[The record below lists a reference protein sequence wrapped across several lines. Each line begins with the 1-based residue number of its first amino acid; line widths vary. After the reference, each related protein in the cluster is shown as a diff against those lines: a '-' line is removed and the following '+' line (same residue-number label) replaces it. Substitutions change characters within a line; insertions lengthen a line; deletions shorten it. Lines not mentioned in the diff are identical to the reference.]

1 MNVVVTWMKG
11 LAVAAAC
18 LLLTVPRLPAASP
31 SDQKL
36 QEYDVKAAFL
46 YNFASFVEWPT
57 AAFARPD
64 SPFVIGV
71 LGNDPFG
78 TILDELVKG
87 EQVGSHPLILH
98 RFNRVED
105 MNRCHILFISASEAR
120 RTKEILRKLKGQSVL
135 TVADIPGFAEG
146 GGMIGFTADTRVSIV
161 MNQAA
166 LQAAKLTVSA
176 KLLRLAH
183 LVTEG
188 NIAR

>member
-1 MNVVVTWMKG
+1 MNAAVTWMQR

-18 LLLTVPRLPAASP
+18 VLLTTTHVTAAPPA
-31 SDQKL
+31 DQKL

-46 YNFASFVEWPT
+46 YNFASFIEWP
-57 AAFARPD
+57 AGAFTRPD

-98 RFNRVED
+98 RFNRIED
-105 MNRCHILFISASEAR
+105 MNRCHILFISASETR
-120 RTKEILRKLKGQSVL
+120 RTREILRKLKGQPVL

-146 GGMIGFTADTRVSIV
+146 GGMIGFTADTRISLM
-161 MNQAA
+161 MNQSALRAA
-166 LQAAKLTVSA
+166 NLGVSA

-188 NIAR
+188 TIAR